1 MSARHALSGLQLYRL
16 LDRCLPAFGLD
27 RQYRAIDVIKDFLS
41 GVAHEK
47 SLDASASHRTHDL
60 VINALALHEPGHHIC
75 RITLDQMGVRL
86 VQTKVPGQFLQVLF
100 FIVRISFSMAIMS
113 MATSVRAKPLAISY
127 TPKTPTLAL
136 MDLASSM
143 VFFSAASSP
152 ALSSAITVFS

>member
-1 MSARHALSGLQLYRL
+1 
-16 LDRCLPAFGLD
+16 
-27 RQYRAIDVIKDFLS
+27 
-41 GVAHEK
+41 
-47 SLDASASHRTHDL
+47 
-60 VINALALHEPGHHIC
+60 
-75 RITLDQMGVRL
+75 MGVRL

-152 ALSSAITVFS
+152 TLSSAITVFS